1 MHAYFIGICICFS
14 YVRRFPSNLMDSVTE
29 GGSPLP
35 IWRRPKAASIKFDGN
50 VANVR
55 KTYANTYQ
63 IFVHL
68 DILWIL
74 WYFPYVVP
82 GAIYLAESV
91 APSVEEFLEA
101 SNGEIGNPEK
111 LKINGFQI
119 DPGFWQ
125 NRKYVDLGWNNR
137 SNSLSKMDN
146 PLKKWASHFYYRFLI
161 YFIEIDR

>member
-1 MHAYFIGICICFS
+1 
-14 YVRRFPSNLMDSVTE
+14 MDSITE

-68 DILWIL
+68 DILWIF

-91 APSVEEFLEA
+91 APYIYIYIYISRILGPRALGVSPRKSSALLRGPGSWAGVWYGISSLEQVFFCFFHHKFEIPCIRRDFF
-101 SNGEIGNPEK
+101 SIHINFFMRIQWNGSRYSIFGH
-111 LKINGFQI
+111 L
-119 DPGFWQ
+119 
-125 NRKYVDLGWNNR
+125 Y
-137 SNSLSKMDN
+137 S
-146 PLKKWASHFYYRFLI
+146 
-161 YFIEIDR
+161 